1 MPALLSRHNLVR
13 TRDLDEA
20 RSRIADVFCPHHLAV
35 TRRGARLD
43 TVHNGRKRG
52 AVGLNYLRYGTEVRI
67 TPGTM
72 DTFYLVQIPLAGTAS
87 VQVGRDEVA
96 STPTR
101 ASVTSPTLAT
111 DMIWSDD
118 CEQLLV
124 YLSRD
129 AVGDYARDVLGDT
142 SGRAVR
148 FAPHLDL
155 TDPAV
160 KSWLRLVNWLRDDI
174 DDGADISGSP
184 IISSQLETM
193 VIGGLFDIQANTVAL
208 PRRRERTPSTRC
220 VDIARQ
226 AMESDPGHPWTAP
239 ELARVAHVSVRSL
252 QEAFSRDL
260 QSTPMAVL
268 RSVRLEAA
276 HRTLSMADATE
287 TTVSET
293 ALQWG
298 FSHFGRFSA
307 LYRATYGESPS
318 QTLARC

>member
-20 RSRIADVFCPHHLAV
+20 RSRIADVFCPHQLAV

-72 DTFYLVQIPLAGTAS
+72 DTFYLVQIPLAGSAT

-96 STPTR
+96 STVAR

-111 DMIWSDD
+111 DMVWSDD

-129 AVGDYARDVLGDT
+129 AVTDYARDVLGDT

-208 PRRRERTPSTRC
+208 PRRRERTTSTRC
-220 VDIARQ
+220 VDVARQ
-226 AMESDPGHPWTAP
+226 AMQADPGHPWTAP

-268 RSVRLEAA
+268 RSIRLGAA
-276 HRTLSMADATE
+276 HRTLSTADAAE

-298 FSHFGRFSA
+298 FTHFGRFSA